1 MVRFSDLLGGQ
12 ETPEDK
18 PEHNAV
24 AEAPVAPEEEAIPP
38 ELAEEVTDELP
49 EPEDVL
55 ERLTQ
60 YATSA
65 RAADQTPTPEAI
77 VEPPS
82 PESDPESAPLTDPEP
97 ADAAASLAPVADDLL
112 PRSKGKRRS

>member
-18 PEHNAV
+18 PV
-24 AEAPVAPEEEAIPP
+24 ADAPAIADDVA
-38 ELAEEVTDELP
+38 

-65 RAADQTPTPEAI
+65 RAADHTPTPEAI
-77 VEPPS
+77 AEPPS
-82 PESDPESAPLTDPEP
+82 PETESAPDRDAEP
-97 ADAAASLAPVADDLL
+97 GADDAASSLAPVADDLL
-112 PRSKGKRRS
+112 PRSKGRKGRS